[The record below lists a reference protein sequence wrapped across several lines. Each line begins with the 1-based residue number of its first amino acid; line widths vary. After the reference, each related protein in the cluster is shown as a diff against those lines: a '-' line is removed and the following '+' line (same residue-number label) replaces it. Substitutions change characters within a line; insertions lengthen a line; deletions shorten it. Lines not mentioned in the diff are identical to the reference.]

1 MLKRC
6 VLLKDIGNK
15 LSVRKSKERQEIA
28 RNSAA
33 FFYRLQNILKDKFG
47 DGMLF
52 RLIDTIDI
60 DQTKELLNIKPRLS
74 LREQYRYEQSK
85 LLYIAT
91 CLLKGWENLQNW
103 TH

>member
-47 DGMLF
+47 DGML
-52 RLIDTIDI
+52 LD
-60 DQTKELLNIKPRLS
+60 L
-74 LREQYRYEQSK
+74 
-85 LLYIAT
+85 
-91 CLLKGWENLQNW
+91 
-103 TH
+103 